1 MERRLIQTKYA
12 TNFLTLS
19 EKTVSQTFKSSSCKS
34 LSQVCVLL
42 YNLLRW
48 MFFIPCDNWKA
59 LFFIQIY
66 CYIEVWYNR
75 HVDAFFKGS
84 VLKDVFYIRNPH
96 NNITMLLIPKVQNKT
111 SNYVLNNIYL
121 SITFFTLSVCKCFTF
136 CFINGIFQT

>member
-1 MERRLIQTKYA
+1 MERRLIQTKHA
-12 TNFLTLS
+12 KNFLTLS
-19 EKTVSQTFKSSSCKS
+19 EKTISQTFKSSSCKS
-34 LSQVCVLL
+34 LSQVCVPL

-48 MFFIPCDNWKA
+48 MFFIPCDNWKT

-75 HVDAFFKGS
+75 HVDAFFKGT
-84 VLKDVFYIRNPH
+84 VLKEVFYIRNPH

-111 SNYVLNNIYL
+111 FNYVLNNIYL
-121 SITFFTLSVCKCFTF
+121 SITFFTLSVCKCFTV